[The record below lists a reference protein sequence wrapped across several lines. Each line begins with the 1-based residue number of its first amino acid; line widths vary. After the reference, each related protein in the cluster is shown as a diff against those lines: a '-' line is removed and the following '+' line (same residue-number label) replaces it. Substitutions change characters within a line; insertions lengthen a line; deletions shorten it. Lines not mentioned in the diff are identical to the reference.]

1 MRILITNDDGIESP
15 CLLRLAKWAQQFG
28 EVTIVAPKVEQS
40 AKSHG
45 IEIRQAFEVKKL
57 ELEDVEAYTVD
68 STPADCVRFAVL
80 GLGKEFDLVL
90 SGINRGLNLGLDIMY
105 SGTVSAVMEADAMG
119 IPAIALSAPP
129 KHYIDAISDLDTVVS
144 FFRENRLMEQC
155 SIYNVNIPAGHKG
168 IRITC
173 QGGRYYSDEYHA
185 QGQDLYLPK
194 GLDVFQHAG
203 NYDRDTDAVLHGGYI
218 SIMPLNNN
226 KTNMEV
232 YRELTRLNP

>member
-15 CLLRLAKWAQQFG
+15 CLLPLTQWARQFG
-28 EVTIVAPKVEQS
+28 EVTVVAPKVEQS

-57 ELEDVEAYTVD
+57 EQEGIEAYTVD
-68 STPADCVRFAVL
+68 STPADCVRFAIL
-80 GLGKEFDLVL
+80 GLGKQFDLVL

-105 SGTVSAVMEADAMG
+105 SGTVSAVLEADAMG

-129 KHYIDAISDLDTVVS
+129 RHYIDAIADLDTVVS
-144 FFRENRLMEQC
+144 FFRENRLMKKC
-155 SIYNVNIPAGHKG
+155 SIYNVNIPANHKG

-173 QGGRYYSDEYHA
+173 QGGRYYSDEFLP
-185 QGQDLYLPK
+185 QDGDLFLPK
-194 GLDVFQHAG
+194 GVDVFSHAG
-203 NYDRDTDAVLHGGYI
+203 NYQRDTDAVLHGGYI

-232 YRELTRLNP
+232 YRELTQLNP

>member
-1 MRILITNDDGIESP
+1 
-15 CLLRLAKWAQQFG
+15 
-28 EVTIVAPKVEQS
+28 
-40 AKSHG
+40 
-45 IEIRQAFEVKKL
+45 
-57 ELEDVEAYTVD
+57 
-68 STPADCVRFAVL
+68 
-80 GLGKEFDLVL
+80 
-90 SGINRGLNLGLDIMY
+90 MY

-119 IPAIALSAPP
+119 IPAVALSAPP

-194 GLDVFQHAG
+194 GLDVFQYAG

>member
-1 MRILITNDDGIESP
+1 MRIAITNDDGIQGEG
-15 CLLRLAKWAQQFG
+15 LLRLVQWASRLG
-28 EVTIVAPKVEQS
+28 EVWVFAPKVEQS

-129 KHYIDAISDLDTVVS
+129 KHYIDAIGDLDTVVS

-194 GLDVFQHAG
+194 GVDVFTDCG
-203 NYDRDTDAVLHGGYI
+203 CYDQDTDAVLHGNFI

-226 KTNMEV
+226 KANMEV

>member
-15 CLLRLAKWAQQFG
+15 CLLPLAKWAQQFG
-28 EVTIVAPKVEQS
+28 EVTIAAPKVEQS

-57 ELEDVEAYTVD
+57 ELEGIEAYCVD

-80 GLGKEFDLVL
+80 GLGRQFDLVL

-105 SGTVSAVMEADAMG
+105 SGTVSAVLEADAMG

-129 KHYIDAISDLDTVVS
+129 KYYIDAISDLDTVVS
-144 FFRENRLMEQC
+144 FFRENRLMDKC
-155 SIYNVNIPAGHKG
+155 SIYNVNIPAEHKG

-173 QGGRYYSDEYHA
+173 QGGRYYSDEFLP
-185 QGQDLYLPK
+185 QDRDMFLPK
-194 GLDVFQHAG
+194 GLDVFCHAG

-232 YRELTRLNP
+232 YRQLTSLNP